1 MPKTSTTALPHAC
14 SIARSLQGTHHRDGG
29 ANGCPCSSAVTS
41 TGERTMNSSKRL
53 ARIAGVLYLLN
64 GIFAGFAFG
73 YVSAKVYVAGV
84 AATTAANVVANSGL
98 VRIGVV
104 ADLFQATIWVFLA
117 LILYILLKHVHQS
130 AARAMVVL
138 VAVGAAIV
146 CLNDV
151 FQFESVRVATAP
163 SYVAALGAAGSSA
176 LVLLLLEIHH
186 YGFLIA
192 QIFFGLWLVPLGY
205 LAHKSGMFPKALGVL
220 LVVGGACY
228 LVGMLAVFLVPDH
241 GEKINVFITVP
252 SAIAEIAMVLYLLV
266 FGVRTPNPDERVLA
280 PAQGG
285 AEMLENEGH
294 PS

>member
-1 MPKTSTTALPHAC
+1 MKS
-14 SIARSLQGTHHRDGG
+14 Q
-29 ANGCPCSSAVTS
+29 
-41 TGERTMNSSKRL
+41 KRL

-73 YVSAKVYVAGV
+73 YVLAKVYVARE
-84 AATTAANVVANSGL
+84 AATTAANVVASSGL

-104 ADLFQATIWVFLA
+104 ADLVQATIWIFLA
-117 LILYILLKHVHQS
+117 LVLYILLKHVHQS

-151 FQFESVRVATAP
+151 FQLESVRVATDP
-163 SYVAALGAAGSSA
+163 SYVAALGTGGSSA
-176 LVLLLLEIHH
+176 LVLLLLDIHH

-205 LAHKSGMFPKALGVL
+205 LAYESGMFPKALGVL

-228 LVGMLAVFLVPDH
+228 LVGMLAVLLSPDY
-241 GEKINVFITVP
+241 GERINVLVTVP
-252 SAIAEIAMVLYLLV
+252 SAIAES
-266 FGVRTPNPDERVLA
+266 RWSCTCSSLA
-280 PAQGG
+280 
-285 AEMLENEGH
+285 
-294 PS
+294 